1 MARLSRDAFWS
12 RETLRIWGSIFPN
25 PHLLTIA
32 NVYIVIT
39 VYFTI
44 NNYKPGYNS
53 AQPYTMAG
61 LSRDAFW
68 NRETL

>member
-1 MARLSRDAFWS
+1 MAGLSRDAFWS

-53 AQPYTMAG
+53 AQP
-61 LSRDAFW
+61 
-68 NRETL
+68 

>member
-1 MARLSRDAFWS
+1 MAGLSRDIFWS

-39 VYFTI
+39 VHFTI
-44 NNYKPGYNS
+44 NNYILGYNS
-53 AQPYTMAG
+53 AQPYAMAG

-68 NRETL
+68 SRETL